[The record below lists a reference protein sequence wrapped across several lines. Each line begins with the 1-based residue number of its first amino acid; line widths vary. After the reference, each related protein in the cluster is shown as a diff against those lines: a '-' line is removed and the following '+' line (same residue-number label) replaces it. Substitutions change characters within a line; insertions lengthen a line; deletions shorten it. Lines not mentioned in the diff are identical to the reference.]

1 MAYCTYSD
9 VQLETGTALGTI
21 TTADITARIL
31 QSDKEIAGRL
41 KLEGLTAPTDATDD
55 LKTASIHLTVAWVK
69 RRQSH
74 ELSRP
79 GSLNLGDISF
89 SAQPET
95 EAQQAEAKAEK
106 AILAYIAS
114 VNGSGFRATRVR
126 SRCR

>member
-1 MAYCTYSD
+1 MAYCTYTD
-9 VQLETGTALGTI
+9 VQLECGTALGTI
-21 TTADITARIL
+21 STAEITTRIL
-31 QSDKEIAGRL
+31 QSDKEIAG
-41 KLEGLTAPTDATDD
+41 KLRVKNLTAPAVATDD

-95 EAQQAEAKAEK
+95 EAQEAEK
-106 AILAYIAS
+106 KADTAILAYIAS
-114 VNGSGFRATRVR
+114 VGSAGPRASKVR